1 MEQKTDEDR
10 IIEEIVRLARKLD
23 MKWLRCLLSFA
34 VGLLKGC

>member
-1 MEQKTDEDR
+1 MKQKTDEDL

-34 VGLLKGC
+34 VGLLKGE

>member
-23 MKWLRCLLSFA
+23 MKWLRYLLIFA
-34 VGLLKGC
+34 SGLLNA